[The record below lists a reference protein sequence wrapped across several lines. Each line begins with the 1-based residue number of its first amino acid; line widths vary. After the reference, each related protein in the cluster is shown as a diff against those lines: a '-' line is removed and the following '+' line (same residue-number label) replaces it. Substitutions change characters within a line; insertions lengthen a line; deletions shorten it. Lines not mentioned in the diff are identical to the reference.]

1 MRKRVAGIVL
11 AAGEGR
17 RMGKL
22 KQSLPVRGKSMLETV
37 VDKALASSL
46 HRVVVVLGYH
56 ADRLAPLLSNR
67 PVTVVINR
75 DYREGQAS
83 SLKAGLRELTPES
96 DAALFLLGDQPL
108 VSSETLDGILVAYQR
123 MNAPIIAPIY
133 GGKRGN
139 PVLLGRELFPLVED
153 LKGDTGA
160 RGILAGHRDMLFSLP
175 VADPKILFDVDTE
188 EDYRCLLE
196 IEQDEDRLRETNY

>member
-11 AAGEGR
+11 AAGAGR
-17 RMGKL
+17 RMGRL
-22 KQSLPVRGKSMLETV
+22 KQSLPVRGMSMLETV
-37 VDKALASSL
+37 VDTALASSL

-75 DYREGQAS
+75 DHRDGQAS
-83 SLKAGLRELTPES
+83 SLQAGLRELTPES
-96 DAALFLLGDQPL
+96 DAAIFLLGDQPL
-108 VSSETLDGILVAYQR
+108 VSRETVDGIVVACQR
-123 MNAPIIAPIY
+123 TNAPIIAPIY

-139 PVLLGRELFPLVED
+139 PVLFGRELFPLIED

-160 RGILAGHRDMLFSLP
+160 RGILAEHPELVRSLP
-175 VADPKILFDVDTE
+175 VADLGILFDVDTE
-188 EDYRCLLE
+188 EDYC
-196 IEQDEDRLRETNY
+196 RLCNME

>member
-37 VDKALASSL
+37 VDTALASSL
-46 HRVVVVLGYH
+46 HRVVVVLGH
-56 ADRLAPLLSNR
+56 GAERLVPLLGRR
-67 PVTVVINR
+67 PVTVIINR
-75 DYREGQAS
+75 EFHDGQAT
-83 SLKAGLRELTPES
+83 SLQAGLRELTPES

-108 VSSETLDGILVAYQR
+108 LSRETVDNIVAACQHT
-123 MNAPIIAPIY
+123 NAPIIAPIY

-139 PVLLGRELFPLVED
+139 PVLFGRELFPLIEG

-160 RGILAGHRDMLFSLP
+160 RGILTGHPDMLFSLP

-188 EDYRCLLE
+188 ADYRRLLE
-196 IEQDEDRLRETNY
+196 IEQDGQS

>member
-1 MRKRVAGIVL
+1 MRRRVAGIVL

-46 HRVVVVLGYH
+46 HRVVVVLGSH
-56 ADRLAPLLSNR
+56 SDRLAPLLSNR

-75 DYREGQAS
+75 DHRDGQAS

-108 VSSETLDGILVAYQR
+108 VSQETVDGIVVAYQR
-123 MNAPIIAPIY
+123 TNAPIIAPIY

-139 PVLLGRELFPLVED
+139 PVLFGRELFPLIEG
-153 LKGDTGA
+153 LTGDTGA
-160 RGILAGHRDMLFSLP
+160 RGILTEHSELVIFLP
-175 VADPKILFDVDTE
+175 VADPGILFDVDTE
-188 EDYRCLLE
+188 EDYY
-196 IEQDEDRLRETNY
+196 RLCNME

>member
-1 MRKRVAGIVL
+1 MRMRVAGIVL

-22 KQSLPVRGKSMLETV
+22 KQSLPVRGKSMLEMV
-37 VDKALASSL
+37 VDTALASSL

-67 PVTVVINR
+67 PVAVVINR
-75 DYREGQAS
+75 DHRDGQAS
-83 SLKAGLRELTPES
+83 SLKAGLRELAPES

-108 VSSETLDGILVAYQR
+108 VSSKILDSIVAAYQR
-123 MNAPIIAPIY
+123 TTAPIIAPIY

-139 PVLLGRELFPLVED
+139 PVLFGRELFPLIEN

-160 RGILAGHRDMLFSLP
+160 RGILAGHPDMLFSLP
-175 VADPKILFDVDTE
+175 VADPEILFDVDTE
-188 EDYRCLLE
+188 EDYRRLLE
-196 IEQDEDRLRETNY
+196 MEQDEDR